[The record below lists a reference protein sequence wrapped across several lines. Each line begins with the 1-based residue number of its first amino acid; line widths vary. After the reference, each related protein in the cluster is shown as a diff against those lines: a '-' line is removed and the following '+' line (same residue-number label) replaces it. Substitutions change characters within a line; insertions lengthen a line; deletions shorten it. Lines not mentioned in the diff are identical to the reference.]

1 MSPVALVVGWVVASY
16 LLGCVNGAF
25 YLHRLRT
32 GADIRTS
39 GSGNAG
45 ARNAW
50 RVMGRAF
57 FIPVFLV
64 DAGKG
69 ALAAWGALALS
80 LAPSGIALAV
90 VAVVLGHVFPM
101 QLGFR
106 GGKGIAT
113 TLGAMLVVDPL
124 VSLAAC
130 AGAVLFVIV
139 LRRPALSGSLGVAS
153 LPLIGLAMERKGAML
168 YLLIALSALV
178 ILSHKAELAAHWRG
192 RSASDDARV

>member
-1 MSPVALVVGWVVASY
+1 MSRIAVVAVWVVVSY

-32 GADIRTS
+32 GGDIRMA

-50 RVMGRAF
+50 RVMGRVF

-64 DAGKG
+64 DCGKG

-80 LAPSGIALAV
+80 LGSVGLAMAV
-90 VAVVLGHVFPM
+90 VAVVLGHIFPI

-113 TLGAMLVVDPL
+113 TLGAMLVADPL
-124 VSLAAC
+124 VALAAC
-130 AGAVLFVIV
+130 AGAVLFLIV
-139 LRRPALSGSLGVAS
+139 LRRPALSGSLAVAV
-153 LPLIGLAMERKGAML
+153 LPVIGLAMERKGAML
-168 YLLIALSALV
+168 YLLFALCLLV
-178 ILSHKAELAAHWRG
+178 ILSHKTELGAFLRD
-192 RSASDDARV
+192 RRPVT